1 MLTSYAKKDNGII
14 LKNKIV
20 GKLHYLFKSMLEYM
34 TLDNNLLSITYF
46 YIIGDRNFL
55 VILLG
60 KEY

>member
-1 MLTSYAKKDNGII
+1 MLTSYAKKDNGLI

-20 GKLHYLFKSMLEYM
+20 GKRHYLFKSMLESM
-34 TLDNNLLSITYF
+34 TLDNNMLSITYF
-46 YIIGDRNFL
+46 YITGDRNFL